1 MSEAQLEQL
10 CCRFEKAVARL
21 EKLNLTGVNAA
32 GDADEAEVPEF
43 ISEYNDLVESTF
55 KPWYELSSK
64 IGGKVDEQAKAFKV
78 LAEKHHEFLVLV
90 SKHSK
95 PTTAELPKILTP
107 IGEQGQA
114 VMKITDRKFMNQ
126 CKAVAEGGQA
136 FSWMTYP
143 KPWSYVDEIKNA
155 CQFYTNKVLVESRS
169 MSKEDGDLH
178 KEWTKALVQI
188 FVGLRDYIKAHHKAE
203 PSWNYKGTP
212 AVATPKGVPPPP
224 PPCAVPPPPPPPCA
238 ATSAPKPAA
247 KPAPDM
253 SALLSQLNQGS
264 AVTKGLKKVT
274 KDQMT
279 HKNPELR
286 KAHTAVPFK
295 KNASTY
301 KPVVARKPNQ
311 VAKKPPKKELE
322 DGKKWVVEYQENANM
337 VIDDTNMK
345 QVVYVYKCT
354 GSVLTVKGKVNSI
367 IIDSCK
373 KFGLVLDAV
382 ISGVE
387 VVNSQS
393 VKVQMQGQ
401 CPTIS
406 IDKTD
411 GCLVYLHKDCMDCQ
425 VVTAKSS
432 EMNISI
438 PKEDGDF
445 DEHPVVEQFRTHY
458 DPVKKVLV
466 TECSEIC
473 A

>member
-1 MSEAQLEQL
+1 
-10 CCRFEKAVARL
+10 
-21 EKLNLTGVNAA
+21 
-32 GDADEAEVPEF
+32 
-43 ISEYNDLVESTF
+43 
-55 KPWYELSSK
+55 
-64 IGGKVDEQAKAFKV
+64 
-78 LAEKHHEFLVLV
+78 
-90 SKHSK
+90 
-95 PTTAELPKILTP
+95 
-107 IGEQGQA
+107 
-114 VMKITDRKFMNQ
+114 
-126 CKAVAEGGQA
+126 
-136 FSWMTYP
+136 
-143 KPWSYVDEIKNA
+143 
-155 CQFYTNKVLVESRS
+155 
-169 MSKEDGDLH
+169 
-178 KEWTKALVQI
+178 
-188 FVGLRDYIKAHHKAE
+188 LRDYIKAHHKAG
-203 PSWNYKGTP
+203 PSWNRKGTP
-212 AVATPKGVPPPP
+212 AKNGAAPAGIPPPP
-224 PPCAVPPPPPPPCA
+224 APCASIPPPPPPCA
-238 ATSAPKPAA
+238 AAPAA
-247 KPAPDM
+247 KSSAPDV
-253 SALLSQLNQGS
+253 SALLKQLNQGS
-264 AVTKGLKKVT
+264 DVTKGLKKVS

-295 KNASTY
+295 KNPSSY
-301 KPVVARKPNQ
+301 KPVVARKPNM

-354 GSVLTVKGKVNSI
+354 GSVLTIKGKVNSI

-411 GCLVYLHKDCMDCQ
+411 GCLVYLHKDCMNCQ

-438 PKEDGDF
+438 PRDDGDY

-458 DPVKKVLV
+458 DPVKKTLV